1 MASSKDFRDQML
13 GLLLPF
19 GPVLSRSM
27 FGGFGFYMDGI
38 MFALIAY
45 DQIHFKVDDGNRQ
58 KYIDAS
64 IGPFTYE
71 GKKKP
76 VQMSYFLVPSEILN
90 DRIEL
95 AEWACRALDAAKRSK
110 ATKPPRQKP

>member
-1 MASSKDFRDQML
+1 ML
-13 GLLLPF
+13 GRLLPF

-45 DQIHFKVDDGNRQ
+45 DQIYFKVDNGNRQ
-58 KYIDAS
+58 DYLDAEKE
-64 IGPFTYE
+64 PFTYE
-71 GKKKP
+71 GKRKP

-110 ATKPPRQKP
+110 ASKPTRRKS